1 MITKEN
7 YITASFIDN
16 ERKNIEVL
24 LRDEKNEKVISHIVE
39 YDEKYPV
46 CQELLKIITLD
57 DLHENTYQKKKKEK
71 KAVEEMVVKIAKR
84 DGLVFDEHRLDTKFY
99 PTIVKAM
106 FEETENEDHL
116 FALKLSLFELKQIRD
131 SKDVE
136 VKKKLRQAKNKI
148 ELLKIAIDL
157 MS

>member
-57 DLHENTYQKKKKEK
+57 DLHENTYQKKQKEK
-71 KAVEEMVVKIAKR
+71 KAVEEMVVRIAKR

-116 FALKLSLFELKQIRD
+116 FALKLALFELKQIRD

>member
-116 FALKLSLFELKQIRD
+116 FALKLALFELKQIRD